1 MYKTTY
7 WSASVASFDALFSE
21 WQLTRT
27 RYQVGSVHDSD
38 TDKQLAAMYT
48 KLADMYV
55 HCMATANEER
65 PMCRHYKAFLLSM
78 TGDLTATFGALDM
91 KPADIVNRQLIRK
104 ENEVDRMRRRVN
116 IAAEQ

>member
-7 WSASVASFDALFSE
+7 WSAIVALFDALFSE
-21 WQLTRT
+21 GQLTRK
-27 RYQVGSVHDSD
+27 RCQVGSVHDCD

-65 PMCRHYKAFLLSM
+65 PMCRPYKAFLLSM
-78 TGDLTATFGALDM
+78 TGVLSAMFGALDM
-91 KPADIVNRQLIRK
+91 KPADIVNGQLIMEK
-104 ENEVDRMRRRVN
+104 
-116 IAAEQ
+116 